1 MSRLTKAILTS
12 RSSTDF
18 LLRAVKASLAE
29 ARAEHP
35 QPYIDAHH
43 MLGVME
49 EEIHE
54 LRLEVFKKKINVERL
69 QAELLQVA
77 AVAVRGIEDV
87 TLAKP

>member
-1 MSRLTKAILTS
+1 MSRLTKAVLTS

-18 LLRAVKASLAE
+18 LLRAVKAALAE
-29 ARAEHP
+29 AREQHP
-35 QPYIDAHH
+35 RPYVDAHH

-54 LRLEVFKKKINVERL
+54 LRLEVFKKKINAERL

-87 TLAKP
+87 TLVKP